1 MTKLIFVDTETTG
14 LDYDKHEVWEVA
26 AIVREFVPPEIEGPG
41 ELRDWDTEYHW
52 FLPVGDL
59 KKADPFA
66 LNIGKFWERHPAALY
81 HLGLAKD
88 GWEGVTN
95 LSEFA
100 HDFWK
105 ISKDAHFIAN
115 VPDFDSWRIA
125 KLIKENTRL
134 FPMWHYHLVCCEN
147 LAAGKLGMVPP
158 WKSDDVFEAL
168 GYKRNKETQH
178 TAMGDAREVRDI
190 YDLIMG
196 T

>member
-1 MTKLIFVDTETTG
+1 MTKLLFCDTETTSLSYETG
-14 LDYDKHEVWEVA
+14 EVWEVA
-26 AIVREFVPPEIEGPG
+26 AIVRETEDGPG
-41 ELRDWDTEYHW
+41 NDTEYHW

-66 LNIGKFWERHPAALY
+66 LNIGKFWERHPMALY
-81 HLGLAKD
+81 YQDNKHN
-88 GWEGVTN
+88 GWDGVTD
-95 LSEFA
+95 LSTFA

-105 ISKDAHFIAN
+105 LSKGANFVAN
-115 VPDFDSWRIA
+115 VPDFDSWRIS
-125 KLIKENTRL
+125 KIIQKNTSL

-147 LAAGKLGMVPP
+147 LAAGKLGMEPP

-190 YDLIMG
+190 YDLIMAKSNSG
-196 T
+196 Y